1 MTAIARRKGYGGF
14 RAISR
19 QNVTRTREWALIP
32 PDLQEAVQIVSLVLP
47 FRTNEYVMRE
57 LIDWSNIPDDPMFQL
72 TFPQKGM
79 LDTNAY
85 DIIARK
91 IRKGAPKSDLDETIN
106 EIRMSINPHP
116 AGQMTHNVPILH
128 GKSLK
133 GVQHKYRQTVLFF
146 PSRGQ
151 SCHAYCTFCF
161 RWPQFVGMTDL
172 TFASREVRPL
182 ISYLRQHPEVTDVI
196 FTGGDPMVMKTKI
209 FESYLNPL
217 LDSGLDN
224 LVTIRIG
231 TKAIAYWPQ
240 RFTTDDDADA
250 MLRACERVV
259 RSGKNLAIMGHFT
272 HPVELT
278 RPLAREAVRRIRSTG
293 ANIYMQGPV
302 VRHVN
307 ARSAAWADLWRR
319 GMSLGCL
326 PYYMFVERDTG
337 ASQYFEVPLA
347 RVWEIFQGAY
357 QRVSGIGRTVRG
369 PSMSAFPGKVHIL
382 GITDVG
388 GRRAFML
395 EYLQCRDTRLAR
407 RPFFAKFDPEATW
420 LDQLEP
426 LTDQDRPFFPG
437 PEWPSA
443 VRRFSN
449 LAS

>member
-1 MTAIARRKGYGGF
+1 
-14 RAISR
+14 
-19 QNVTRTREWALIP
+19 
-32 PDLQEAVQIVSLVLP
+32 
-47 FRTNEYVMRE
+47 
-57 LIDWSNIPDDPMFQL
+57 
-72 TFPQKGM
+72 
-79 LDTNAY
+79 
-85 DIIARK
+85 
-91 IRKGAPKSDLDETIN
+91 
-106 EIRMSINPHP
+106 
-116 AGQMTHNVPILH
+116 
-128 GKSLK
+128 
-133 GVQHKYRQTVLFF
+133 
-146 PSRGQ
+146 
-151 SCHAYCTFCF
+151 
-161 RWPQFVGMTDL
+161 MTDL